1 MEKEERKAGYGAG
14 NKRGPDI
21 YSSSCLCFLLSEW
34 VVLSFSLFFRV
45 KSLLYLV
52 YHIRIVIRLSSPSD
66 RQALYTAS
74 QARRLRYHDCANRLV
89 ANIVDGSKHDGGLR

>member
-1 MEKEERKAGYGAG
+1 MERAIKEGLIFTPPPACV
-14 NKRGPDI
+14 
-21 YSSSCLCFLLSEW
+21 SSFSEW